1 MKEIDEALI
10 KEFTNLLDNES
21 ALENDIQTFLENNS
35 LLIPLPFLNGHHLH
49 FGAIISK
56 FKIGNEFVSDF
67 AYLTKCSDHWD
78 IVLMEIE
85 DPKKKLFTNDKEN
98 NYFSAD
104 FNHAYDQITSW
115 KAYLNDNKERVLHKF
130 DKIRVPLG
138 QNPTGFKYVLI
149 IGRNNEK
156 EGYVKR
162 TAMFNQKNSSDVKVM
177 TFDSVISFYK
187 HYQYRSN
194 RLILT
199 PWKEQG
205 FKIKIVPDDL
215 STSIFTY
222 MSPEYLKIE
231 DDNIEKLKLQDFR
244 IDSWLNG
251 KPLEFN
257 EKYDRETFYSEIA
270 PRYFSKKEK

>member
-1 MKEIDEALI
+1 MNETDETLI
-10 KEFTNLLDNES
+10 KEFTSLLNNKS
-21 ALENDIQTFLENNS
+21 ITENDIQLFLENNS
-35 LLIPLPFLNGHHLH
+35 SLIPLPFLNGHHLH
-49 FGAIISK
+49 FGVIISK
-56 FKIGNEFVSDF
+56 FKIGNEFVTDF

-85 DPKKKLFTNDKEN
+85 DPTKKLFTNDKEN

-115 KAYLNDNKERVLHKF
+115 KAYINDNKERVLYKF
-130 DKIRVPLG
+130 DKIRVPLS

-156 EGYVKR
+156 EGHIKR
-162 TAMFNQKNSSDVKVM
+162 TAMFNQKNTSDVKVM
-177 TFDSVISFYK
+177 TFDSVISYYQ

-205 FKIKIVPDDL
+205 FKIKMVPDNL
-215 STSIFTY
+215 STLIFGQ
-222 MSPEYLKIE
+222 MSSEFLNIDNE
-231 DDNIEKLKLQDFR
+231 NIEKLKLQDYR
-244 IDSWLNG
+244 IDNWLNG
-251 KPLEFN
+251 KYLEYN
-257 EKYDRETFYSEIA
+257 EKYDKETFYSEIM
-270 PRYFSKKEK
+270 PKYFPKKM